1 MEQFV
6 HFIFV
11 KQNISQQI
19 PRQNRLYTDINSP
32 SNNKLLTKTCF

>member
-6 HFIFV
+6 HFNFV

-19 PRQNRLYTDINSP
+19 PRQNVKIDLYTDINSP
-32 SNNKLLTKTCF
+32 SITTNC